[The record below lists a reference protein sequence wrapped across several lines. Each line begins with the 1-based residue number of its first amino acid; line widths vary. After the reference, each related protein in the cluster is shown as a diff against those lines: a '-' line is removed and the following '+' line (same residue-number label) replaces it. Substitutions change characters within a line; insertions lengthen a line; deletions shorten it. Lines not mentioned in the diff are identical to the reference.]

1 MPQLS
6 PFEYRL
12 WVWRRRIIIS
22 IIFCVVM
29 EIWCGLGAWF
39 STPNMIA
46 FRDGAAV
53 LLILGLLSLGLLWGY
68 RPTQENSHED
78 T

>member
-1 MPQLS
+1 
-6 PFEYRL
+6 
-12 WVWRRRIIIS
+12 
-22 IIFCVVM
+22 M